1 MGVNLSLDKICEC
14 CFLLNQDFSDNLI
27 SKVGHRFFGDSK
39 ICTLTLVRMAQKE
52 EEANMRN
59 IYDKIVGFRAELV
72 ERCQRA
78 KRSQKTLVLT
88 TGVWDLLHEGH
99 LVYLTEARMLGDF
112 LAVGVNSDAHVKTIK
127 GSGRPI
133 INERQRA
140 FMVAGFECVDLVY
153 TFDDRLDI
161 VKAVEPSVFVM
172 SETSHA
178 NPNEGERLVQQQ
190 VVKEKGGRVVIF
202 GPQRQCSTTEII
214 RRIRCL

>member
-1 MGVNLSLDKICEC
+1 VGVNLSLDKICEC

-112 LAVGVNSDAHVKTIK
+112 LAVGV
-127 GSGRPI
+127 